1 MSTLRVT
8 KITNKDDDGAVEF
21 TKGAI
26 LPAGQSIVNEAGASA
41 LEIATSGVVTAT
53 RFSGSGIGL
62 TGIEGTP
69 KGKLIG
75 LVFIT

>member
-1 MSTLRVT
+1 MSVLRVT

-21 TKGAI
+21 TRGAI
-26 LPAGQSIVNEAGASA
+26 LPAGTNIVNENGADVI
-41 LEIATSGVVTAT
+41 EISSSGIVTAT
-53 RFSGSGIGL
+53 SFQGDGSAL

-75 LVFIT
+75 FVLIT